1 MEEINKTAF
10 DEAIDVVDGG
20 RSGEN
25 KGIPIPFQ
33 RLKKYL
39 PNIQQRTYYLIG
51 AGTKVGKTSF
61 ADDVFY
67 YGAYDYFMNLKRQGA
82 LNGFELDIDY
92 FSYEIDK
99 KTKILK
105 GISRKLWH
113 DYGIVADANT
123 ILSRG
128 ENHCNDEL
136 YALVIK
142 YKDYFD
148 EMEDVVTVHDMPDN
162 PTGMNK
168 YLLHKAKQFG
178 DVKLKNINRDPEGT
192 PIMRFDSYK
201 PHNPKRYWLIFI
213 DHIALMLEERGFSTK
228 QNIDKM
234 SQYLVQL
241 RNNYGASPIV
251 IQQMAFNA
259 ESDER
264 HKSNRLTPTLKDFG
278 DSKYTTRDANVIMT
292 LFSPYRYNM
301 ERFQGYNVQALG
313 NSYRNLEILEN
324 RDGEPNINLGLNF
337 IGPCGTFR
345 ELPRQADMTD
355 NIEQMAFN
363 LENKRSLYVQN
374 DNGIWVDNPFA

>member
-1 MEEINKTAF
+1 MEPTTF
-10 DEAIDVVDGG
+10 DEAIHEIEGG
-20 RSGEN
+20 RAGDN
-25 KGIPIPFQ
+25 KGIPMPFD
-33 RLKKYL
+33 RLRKYL

-67 YGAYDYFMNLKRQGA
+67 YGAYDHYKHLQETGN

-105 GISRKLWH
+105 GVSRKLWH
-113 DYGIVADANT
+113 DYGIIADANT

-128 ENHCNDEL
+128 ENRCSDEL
-136 YALVIK
+136 YQLVLK
-142 YKDYFD
+142 YKEYFD
-148 EMEDVVTVHDMPDN
+148 EMEEVVTVHDMPDN

-168 YLLHKAKQFG
+168 YLVDKANQHG
-178 DVKLKNINRDPEGT
+178 ETIYKNINKDPAGP

-201 PHNPKRYWLIFI
+201 PHNPKRVWLIFI
-213 DHIALMLEERGFSTK
+213 DHISLMLEERGYTTK

-241 RNNYGASPIV
+241 RNNYGASPVV
-251 IQQMAFNA
+251 IQQLAFDSEN
-259 ESDER
+259 DER
-264 HKSNRLTPTLKDFG
+264 HKSGRLTPTLKDFG

-292 LFSPYRYNM
+292 LFSPYRYTID
-301 ERFQGYNVQALG
+301 RFQNYNVAALG

-345 ELPRQADMTD
+345 ELPKASDM
-355 NIEQMAFN
+355 NNEIEEVAANMRN
-363 LENKRSLYVQN
+363 NNPLYVRDPQ
-374 DNGIWVDNPFA
+374 GEWVLNPKRM

>member
-1 MEEINKTAF
+1 MIKTGF
-10 DEAIDVVDGG
+10 DEARDTIDGG
-20 RSGEN
+20 RAGEN

-39 PNIQQRTYYLIG
+39 PNIQQSTYYLIG

-67 YGAYDYFMNLKRQGA
+67 YGAYDYYKNLKDAGE

-105 GISRKLWH
+105 GISRKIWH

-128 ENHCNDEL
+128 ENHCSDEL
-136 YALVIK
+136 YELVLK
-142 YKDYFD
+142 YKAYFD

-162 PTGMNK
+162 PTGINK
-168 YLLHKAKQFG
+168 YLLNKAKSFG
-178 DVKLKNINRDPEGT
+178 EVKMKNINKNTDQA

-241 RNNYGASPIV
+241 RNNYGASPVV
-251 IQQMAFNA
+251 IQQMAFDS

-292 LFSPYRYNM
+292 LFSPYRHNI
-301 ERFQGYNVQALG
+301 ERFQGYNMNTLG
-313 NSYRNLEILEN
+313 NTYRNLEILEN

-337 IGPCGTFR
+337 IGPAGTFR
-345 ELPRQADMTD
+345 ELPRQKDMNED
-355 NIEQMAFN
+355 IETMASTMT
-363 LENKRSLYVQN
+363 NKRAKYVQ
-374 DNGIWVDNPFA
+374 DINGIWVQNPDL